1 MRTVSALPKAS
12 RIGELC
18 STRSVSARARALA
31 GPEPMESTWARYF
44 MQILVASVFPAP
56 DSPDTRIDCEQALP
70 FCSRVRAACA
80 TG

>member
-1 MRTVSALPKAS
+1 
-12 RIGELC
+12 
-18 STRSVSARARALA
+18 
-31 GPEPMESTWARYF
+31 